1 MPATPQQNMI
11 VAASDYN
18 PKTDMKYTKPK
29 AMASGMKSVG
39 LLNAKTNKST
49 FISTPLMLSYGA
61 QENDFDGSG
70 KLSYDMTLQFPN
82 DDWGTPQ
89 TDAFLKA
96 MKDMESKILDDAVT
110 NSKEWFGKPSMSRE
124 VAAALMNPILKYPKD
139 KETGEPDMTRSPTL
153 RVKIPFYDGAWK
165 TEVYGLDGSPLYPN
179 QDGRTPMNLVPKG
192 TQVACVLQ
200 NSGIYFI
207 NGKFGTSWK
216 LFQVVC
222 KPKETLGGKC
232 HISLSAD
239 DMKKAEA
246 STAAED
252 SEDELELELEL
263 EDELEE
269 ELEEES
275 EEEEEAE
282 VEPQQIVAPIV
293 APETMAAAAPAKKKV
308 VRRKKTVS
316 AGEGA

>member
-1 MPATPQQNMI
+1 MPATTQQNMI

-18 PKTDMKYTKPK
+18 PTTDMKYTKPK
-29 AMASGMKSVG
+29 VMASGMKSVG
-39 LLNAKTNKST
+39 LLNAKTMKST
-49 FISTPLMLSYGA
+49 FLSTPLMLSYGA

-70 KLSYDMTLQFPN
+70 KYSYDMSLQFPN

-89 TDAFLKA
+89 TDAFLQA
-96 MKDMESKILDDAVT
+96 MKDMENKILDDAVI

-153 RVKIPFYDGAWK
+153 RVKIPFYDDVWK

-179 QDGRTPMNLVPKG
+179 SDGRTPMDLIPKG
-192 TQVACVLQ
+192 TQVACVIQ

-222 KPKETLGGKC
+222 KPKETLSGKC
-232 HISLSAD
+232 HITLSTD

-246 STAAED
+246 SNVAED
-252 SEDELELELEL
+252 EDEEELV
-263 EDELEE
+263 
-269 ELEEES
+269 LEEES
-275 EEEEEAE
+275 AEEEEEEESVEEE
-282 VEPQQIVAPIV
+282 VSEVVAQVVAPIAEPEPVAV
-293 APETMAAAAPAKKKV
+293 APKKKTV
-308 VRRKKTVS
+308 VRRKKTVG

>member
-1 MPATPQQNMI
+1 MPSTPQQSMI

-18 PKTDMKYTKPK
+18 PTTDMKYTKPK
-29 AMASGMKSVG
+29 VMASGMKSVG
-39 LLNAKTNKST
+39 VLNAKTMKST

-70 KLSYDMTLQFPN
+70 KFSYDMSLQFPN

-89 TDAFLKA
+89 TDAFLQA

-124 VAAALMNPILKYPKD
+124 VAAALMNPILRFPKD

-153 RVKIPFYDGAWK
+153 RVKIPFYDDVWK
-165 TEVYGLDGSPLYPN
+165 TEIYGLDGSPLYPN
-179 QDGRTPMNLVPKG
+179 SDGRTPMDLIPKG
-192 TQVACVLQ
+192 TQVACVIQ

-222 KPKETLGGKC
+222 KPKETLSGKC
-232 HISLSAD
+232 HITLSAD
-239 DMKKAEA
+239 DMKKAES
-246 STAAED
+246 STVAE
-252 SEDELELELEL
+252 EEEEVDELV
-263 EDELEE
+263 
-269 ELEEES
+269 LEEES
-275 EEEEEAE
+275 EEEEEVEAE
-282 VEPQQIVAPIV
+282 EEQQIVAPIV
-293 APETMAAAAPAKKKV
+293 EPEPVATKPAAVKKKV
-308 VRRKKTVS
+308 VRRKKAPS

>member
-1 MPATPQQNMI
+1 MPTTPQQNMI

-18 PKTDMKYTKPK
+18 PTTDMKYTKPK
-29 AMASGMKSVG
+29 VMASGMKSVG
-39 LLNAKTNKST
+39 LLNAKTMKST
-49 FISTPLMLSYGA
+49 FLSTPLMLSYGA

-70 KLSYDMTLQFPN
+70 KFSYDMSLQFPN

-89 TDAFLKA
+89 TDAFLQA
-96 MKDMESKILDDAVT
+96 MKDMENKILDDAVT
-110 NSKEWFGKPSMSRE
+110 NAKEWFGKPSMSRE
-124 VAAALMNPILKYPKD
+124 VAAALMNPILRYPKD

-153 RVKIPFYDGAWK
+153 RVKIPFYDDVWK

-179 QDGRTPMNLVPKG
+179 SDGRTPMDLIPKG
-192 TQVACVLQ
+192 TQVACVIQ

-222 KPKETLGGKC
+222 KPKETLSGKC
-232 HISLSAD
+232 HITLSSD

-246 STAAED
+246 SNAEAD
-252 SEDELELELEL
+252 DESEEELV
-263 EDELEE
+263 LEE
-269 ELEEES
+269 ESAEEES
-275 EEEEEAE
+275 EEEVEEE
-282 VEPQQIVAPIV
+282 TQIVAPIV
-293 APETMAAAAPAKKKV
+293 EPEPVVAAAPKKKV

>member
-1 MPATPQQNMI
+1 MI
-11 VAASDYN
+11 VSASEYN
-18 PKTDMKYTKPK
+18 PTTDMKYTKSK
-29 AMASGMKSVG
+29 VMASGMKSVG
-39 LLNAKTNKST
+39 VLNAKTMKST
-49 FISTPLMLSYGA
+49 FLSTPLMLSYGA

-70 KLSYDMTLQFPN
+70 KFSYDMSLQFPN

-89 TDAFLKA
+89 TDAFLQA
-96 MKDMESKILDDAVT
+96 MKDMENKILDDAVA

-124 VAAALMNPILKYPKD
+124 VAAALMNPILRYPKD

-153 RVKIPFYDGAWK
+153 RVKIPFYDNVWK

-179 QDGRTPMNLVPKG
+179 QDGRTPMDLIPKG
-192 TQVACVLQ
+192 TQVACVIQ

-222 KPKETLGGKC
+222 KPKQTLSGKC
-232 HISLSAD
+232 HIFLSDD

-246 STAAED
+246 SNAAEE
-252 SEDELELELEL
+252 SEDELV
-263 EDELEE
+263 
-269 ELEEES
+269 LEEES
-275 EEEEEAE
+275 AEEEE
-282 VEPQQIVAPIV
+282 VEEETEEPVEQIVAPIV
-293 APETMAAAAPAKKKV
+293 EPEPVVAAKPAAKKKV

-316 AGEGA
+316 ASEGA